1 MKILHINTAQ
11 QGGAALCARRIHEA
25 LVKAG
30 EDSKMLF
37 AEGSELPEGIDGAI
51 AKKDECLWVK
61 IPILRSIIWRLIHYL
76 PFLMNAEKLQEQ
88 VDEANSKHLYLHIP
102 LSQYKNI
109 AEHPLIRWADV
120 IHLHWVSGFID
131 YPTFFKKVRKPIIWT
146 LHDKHPAVG
155 LQHYS
160 SVFFP
165 IPDKLK
171 SLDDYCK
178 KIKRESLVK
187 AECLNIVAISKMMEG
202 ICQNSDVLRGF
213 PITLIHNGIDGNS
226 FKLYNKKECRKELGL
241 LPDASIFLFSSYNI
255 HDPNKGLCR
264 LIEALEKLDL
274 PNKMLVCIGMS
285 YEPIQEAS
293 FPVILTGLLTSRTKL
308 SKYYSAADYF
318 ISNSY
323 EETFGQTLLES
334 LACGTPVVATPC
346 SGSHDLINKDNGVVC
361 GDFTVEA
368 LIESIKLAMS
378 RTYYPERIREDVIN
392 RFSYDKIA
400 KQYLDLYH
408 EVLGEKQ

>member
-37 AEGSELPEGIDGAI
+37 AEGSELPEGIEGAI
-51 AKKDECLWVK
+51 AKKDECLWIK
-61 IPILRSIIWRLIHYL
+61 IPVLRSIIWRLIHYL

-171 SLDDYCK
+171 SLDDFCK

-187 AECLNIVAISKMMEG
+187 AENLNIVAISKMMEG

-213 PITLIHNGIDGNS
+213 PITLIHNGIDAS
-226 FKLYNKKECRKELGL
+226 CFKLYVKQEVRKEIGL
-241 LPDASIFLFSSYNI
+241 LPDAMIFLFSASDI
-255 HDPNKGLCR
+255 HDSNKGLNR
-264 LIEALEKLDL
+264 VVNALEKVDI

-285 YEPIQEAS
+285 TKPTPDAS
-293 FPVILTGLLTSRTKL
+293 FPILLTGLLNDQDKI
-308 SKYYSAADYF
+308 SKYYSSADFF
-318 ISNSY
+318 IQASL
-323 EETFGQTLLES
+323 EEAFGQTPLEAM
-334 LACGTPVVATPC
+334 ACGTPVVSFPC
-346 SGSHDLINKDNGVVC
+346 GIASDLINENNGIVC
-361 GDFTVEA
+361 EDFTADA
-368 LIESIKLAMS
+368 LANGIKTAMS
-378 RTYYPERIREDVIN
+378 REYDPKIIREDVIN

-400 KQYLDLYH
+400 QQYLDLYKKI
-408 EVLGEKQ
+408 LEK

>member
-1 MKILHINTAQ
+1 MKVLHINTEPEW
-11 QGGAALCARRIHEA
+11 GAALCARRIHKA
-25 LVKAG
+25 LVEEG
-30 EDSKMLF
+30 IQSQMLF
-37 AEGSELPEGIDGAI
+37 AKGKNMPKGIEGDI
-51 AKKDECLWVK
+51 AKKDKSFWIK
-61 IPILRSIIWRLIHYL
+61 IPVLRSIIWRLILYL

-109 AEHPLIRWADV
+109 AEHPLVKWADV

-131 YPTFFKKVRKPIIWT
+131 YPTFFKKVRKPIVWT

-187 AECLNIVAISKMMEG
+187 AENLNIVAISKMMEK
-202 ICQNSDVLRGF
+202 ICQNSDVLTGF
-213 PITLIHNGIDGNS
+213 PVTLIHNGIDGRS
-226 FKLYNKKECRKELGL
+226 FKPYSKLDCRKELGL
-241 LPDASIFLFSSYNI
+241 LPNATIFLFSGYNI
-255 HDPNKGLCR
+255 HDPNKGFCR
-264 LIEALEKLDL
+264 LIEALEKIEL

-285 YEPIQEAS
+285 YESMQEAS
-293 FPVILTGLLTSRTKL
+293 FPIILTGLLTSYTRL

-318 ISNSY
+318 ILNSY
-323 EETFGQTLLES
+323 EETFAQTPVEAM
-334 LACGTPVVATPC
+334 ACGTPVITTPC
-346 SGSHDLINKDNGVVC
+346 SGSYDLINQDNGVVC
-361 GDFTVEA
+361 NDFTVEA
-368 LIESIKLAMS
+368 LVEGIKLAMS

-400 KQYLDLYH
+400 KQYLDLYLK
-408 EVLGEKQ
+408 VLEKKQ

>member
-37 AEGSELPEGIDGAI
+37 AEGSELPEGIEGAI
-51 AKKDECLWVK
+51 AKKDECLWIK
-61 IPILRSIIWRLIHYL
+61 IPVLRSIIWRLIHYL

-171 SLDDYCK
+171 SLDDFCK

-187 AECLNIVAISKMMEG
+187 AENLNIVAISKMMEG

-264 LIEALEKLDL
+264 LIEALDKMDV

-285 YEPIQEAS
+285 FEPIQEAS
-293 FPVILTGLLTSRTKL
+293 FPIILTGLLTSYTRL

-334 LACGTPVVATPC
+334 LACGTPVITTPC
-346 SGSHDLINKDNGVVC
+346 SGSHDLINQENGVVC
-361 GDFTVEA
+361 SDFTVEA
-368 LIESIKLAMS
+368 LVEGIKLAMS
-378 RTYYPERIREDVIN
+378 REYNPTKIREDVIN

-400 KQYLDLYH
+400 QQYIELYKK
-408 EVLGEKQ
+408 VLAK